1 MAIIKPKSKSEIQK
15 SFATGLLTPMARAA
29 FKIYGPQMKA
39 LAVKVLQRSLGK
51 DSILTKLQIKLN
63 KAKSLEKLGKL
74 KNLTKE
80 QKLEMNKFLPKL
92 KEYKKKLF
100 KQAKKHKET
109 LKEKSPWR
117 ISKFKGG
124 LIDKTLTGRSRDI

>member
-1 MAIIKPKSKSEIQK
+1 MADS
-15 SFATGLLTPMARAA
+15 
-29 FKIYGPQMKA
+29 PQ
-39 LAVKVLQRSLGK
+39 
-51 DSILTKLQIKLN
+51 D
-63 KAKSLEKLGKL
+63 
-74 KNLTKE
+74 
-80 QKLEMNKFLPKL
+80 

-124 LIDKTLTGRSRDI
+124 LIDKPLTGRSRDI

>member
-1 MAIIKPKSKSEIQK
+1 M
-15 SFATGLLTPMARAA
+15 
-29 FKIYGPQMKA
+29 KI
-39 LAVKVLQRSLGK
+39 
-51 DSILTKLQIKLN
+51 SIVSGGFDPLHIGHVELLN

-124 LIDKTLTGRSRDI
+124 LIDKPLTGRSRDI